1 MKKLLALIVVFSCA
15 STFGQDPIE
24 KNYETFDA
32 FLKEQQ
38 TKVSNVSEGMTQ
50 ETVKQQMGSAL
61 VVKVPAVGKMK
72 ALNQLFKQP
81 EFVNQYARNPKRV
94 IDILWYFSTPKDQ
107 NGAISKNECTPMIFE
122 NDSLVGKGWP
132 FLQTYRRS
140 GKMR

>member
-1 MKKLLALIVVFSCA
+1 MNKILSTICIFFCALSFCQEP
-15 STFGQDPIE
+15 TE
-24 KNYETFDA
+24 KNYETFDL
-32 FLKEQQ
+32 FLKEQG
-38 TKVSNVSEGMTQ
+38 TNISSVSDGMTQ
-50 ETVKQQMGSAL
+50 AQVKEQMGGSL
-61 VVKVPAVGKMK
+61 IVKVPKTGKIP

-107 NGAISKNECTPMIFE
+107 NGVISKNECTPMIFE
-122 NDSLVGKGWP
+122 NDSLVGKGWQ